1 MQSHLTIGGISISQM
16 VTKGSIYGR
25 QANCFGRKSKNQ
37 GIDWPSVQPDFEAK
51 VGMAGFEPA
60 TT

>member
-1 MQSHLTIGGISISQM
+1 MGGMPI
-16 VTKGSIYGR
+16 VL
-25 QANCFGRKSKNQ
+25 AEKSKNQ

-51 VGMAGFEPA
+51 VGVAGFEPA